1 MSEDHPV
8 GPPNIKTLWKAT
20 RKDGESLRQFA
31 RRLASTNFLAADWLA
46 HKKRPAKA
54 PRARLE
60 QPKKVEAKP
69 AAVAAPAK
77 KGKKQ

>member
-31 RRLASTNFLAADWLA
+31 RRLASTNHIAAGWLNM
-46 HKKRPAKA
+46 KRRK
-54 PRARLE
+54 
-60 QPKKVEAKP
+60 
-69 AAVAAPAK
+69 
-77 KGKKQ
+77 